1 MFNYEIALSTLV
13 FSLFISFGFAIYH
26 KMWRYCLA
34 GFMFLNLVLFILTLH
49 LLNLINYEIWVVA
62 HFYLISLGCLCTI
75 ILTIIYKYRS
85 FKKRCNND

>member
-1 MFNYEIALSTLV
+1 MFNYEIALNTLV

-26 KMWRYCLA
+26 KMWRCCLPC
-34 GFMFLNLVLFILTLH
+34 FMFLNLVLLILTLH

-62 HFYLISLGCLCTI
+62 HFYLISLGCLGTI
-75 ILTIIYKYRS
+75 IWTIIHKYRS

>member
-1 MFNYEIALSTLV
+1 MFDYEIALDTLV

-49 LLNLINYEIWVVA
+49 LLNLINYKIWVVA
-62 HFYLISLGCLCTI
+62 HFYLISLGCLSTI

>member
-75 ILTIIYKYRS
+75 IWTIIYKYRS